1 VYFQVQ
7 GGCVNRA
14 LQIYREYPRVFWM
27 MIAVNFVDRLGGSLL
42 FPFFALYITK
52 KFDVGMTQV
61 GGLFAIFFISSF
73 LGAFPGGVLTDRFGR
88 KGIIIFSLI
97 ATSFSTLLMG
107 FVNEFQYFLLVA
119 FISGIFTDVGGPAY
133 EAVFM
138 DVLPPEK
145 RTSGFGIRRV
155 AFNLAVVIGPVIG
168 GFVAA
173 RSYLALFVI
182 DAIFSSIVA
191 LMVFL
196 MIPETKPTSPE
207 GAEPESTAQGFKGYL
222 QVLRDGKFMIFT
234 GVCFLVWLAYMNM
247 NTTLG
252 VFLRDQHGVPESG
265 YGWIISINAA
275 LVVLFQFAI
284 TRRTEKYPPM
294 LMMAVG
300 SFFVALGL
308 LLYGFVNTF
317 FLFAV
322 AMVILT
328 VGEMVTVPIAQAV
341 VASFAPEEMRGRYSF
356 VYGNSWGISFAVGP
370 YLAGLILD
378 NYDPNLLWY
387 ACGLVG
393 LIALLG
399 FLGLHRALHTKPIL
413 LTQAQN
419 S

>member
-1 VYFQVQ
+1 M
-7 GGCVNRA
+7 NRA

-413 LTQAQN
+413 LTQPQN

>member
-1 VYFQVQ
+1 M
-7 GGCVNRA
+7 NRA

-300 SFFVALGL
+300 SFFVAFGL

>member
-1 VYFQVQ
+1 M
-7 GGCVNRA
+7 NRL
-14 LQIYREYPRVFWM
+14 LQIYREYPRTFWM
-27 MIAVNFVDRLGGSLL
+27 MIAVNFVDRLGASLL

-73 LGAFPGGVLTDRFGR
+73 IGAFPGGALTDRFGR

-107 FVNEFQYFLLVA
+107 FVNEFQFFLLVA

-138 DVLPPEK
+138 DVLPQEK

-155 AFNLAVVIGPVIG
+155 AFNLAIVIGPVIG
-168 GFVAA
+168 GFIAT
-173 RSYLALFVI
+173 RSYLALFII
-182 DAIFSSIVA
+182 DAIVSAIVA

-207 GAEPESTAQGFKGYL
+207 GNEQESTAQSFKGYL
-222 QVLRDGKFMIFT
+222 QVLRDGKFMVFT
-234 GVCFLVWLAYMNM
+234 FVCLLVWLVYMNM

-252 VFLRDQHGVPESG
+252 VFLRDQHGLPESG

-275 LVVLFQFAI
+275 MVVLFQFSI
-284 TRRTEKYPPM
+284 SRQTEKNPPM

-300 SFFVALGL
+300 SFFVAVGL
-308 LLYGFVNTF
+308 FLYGFISTF
-317 FLFAV
+317 LLFVV
-322 AMVILT
+322 AMAILT
-328 VGEMVTVPIAQAV
+328 LGEIVTIPIAQAF

-370 YLAGLILD
+370 YLAGLVLD

-387 ACGLVG
+387 ACGIIG
-393 LIALLG
+393 MIAVLG
-399 FLGLHRALHTKPIL
+399 FLTLHRALQTKPIL
-413 LTQAQN
+413 LTQA
-419 S
+419 